1 MNTRSTSRWVE
12 GQFGSEFPAICNH
25 CVVMTFWSRK
35 TWQFCEKFFKTTSY
49 GKIIQNFV
57 PKVYMA
63 TPIDGVLS
71 KCRKICPTGN
81 RRNRALFTGQKEQNF
96 GCISNCRY
104 CADRAQNLLGPFPN
118 NVLTV
123 LQISFNSVHFR
134 RSYSRTREHRL
145 CPVDKIRRKLCFAL
159 GRIIIRWLHKYFL
172 IFKR

>member
-1 MNTRSTSRWVE
+1 MSKIFSEAQRTAQGKDFELIPTVKMNTRSTSRWVE

-81 RRNRALFTGQKEQNF
+81 RRNRALFTGQKKTKFRLLLKLSLLCGSRPKSARAIPQQCAHSAPDFIQF
-96 GCISNCRY
+96 GSLS
-104 CADRAQNLLGPFPN
+104 AEL
-118 NVLTV
+118 
-123 LQISFNSVHFR
+123 
-134 RSYSRTREHRL
+134 
-145 CPVDKIRRKLCFAL
+145 
-159 GRIIIRWLHKYFL
+159 
-172 IFKR
+172 